1 MKRLFLTLIEGY
13 QRWISP
19 LHPPCCRYI
28 PSCSA
33 YAKQAI
39 SRFGALKGGLLALWR
54 IMRCNPFSRGGYD
67 PVPNKTSE
75 KKLNLMRFFRCR
87 KAAAN
92 ETESG
97 GAAEKGENCTQNVRY
112 RKNKCRRLTD
122 RKDKITEND

>member
-67 PVPNKTSE
+67 PVPEEFRFGPRRHASGMDKDRADRIQSE
-75 KKLNLMRFFRCR
+75 EEIFIIRMPR
-87 KAAAN
+87 KGCFIA
-92 ETESG
+92 
-97 GAAEKGENCTQNVRY
+97 
-112 RKNKCRRLTD
+112 RREREDINFD
-122 RKDKITEND
+122 R